1 MDGVTK
7 KNYRDT
13 YVTTGDEVSL
23 CVDYDS
29 LPPSQPGMKHRY
41 YLAKN
46 GRKSNCTL
54 P

>member
-1 MDGVTK
+1 MVVTK
-7 KNYRDT
+7 NIYRDT
-13 YVTTGDEVSL
+13 YVTTGDEGPL

-29 LPPSQPGMKHRY
+29 LPPSQPEMKHRY

-46 GRKSNCTL
+46 GRKSNCTH